1 MQQKKLFLY
10 EALAVAAMA
19 FADGEFV
26 GDSLL
31 KFWPQDQSQVPS
43 WATMLLIACVC
54 IAALLGTMVT
64 VTSLGAF
71 TGKFLRQWQN
81 NPQSA
86 RYFDLG
92 GDSEVLLLSFG
103 AICSALAC
111 GAFRH
116 HLGEFLAVVLLAIA
130 ILPVFLQINEFAR
143 SSKNVP
149 GE

>member
-81 NPQSA
+81 NPRSA
-86 RYFDLG
+86 KYFDLG

-103 AICSALAC
+103 AVCSALAC
-111 GAFRH
+111 GAFHR
-116 HLGEFLAVVLLAIA
+116 HLGDLVTALLLGIA
-130 ILPVFLQINEFAR
+130 ILPAVLQVNEFAR
-143 SSKNVP
+143 SSKNMP